1 MTAFFYEPQHRF
13 SFGDTPF
20 FPDRE
25 DVPIFNLDSDPL
37 TVDEGKTYYVKFYP
51 DSIPFLF
58 ESAPFQPKQLHSDVW
73 EFNFRNYVGRS
84 KIGDLFLNIRNKKIT
99 DDLYN
104 TMLDYITDKF
114 SGLVFS
120 FGTPAGQYYSK
131 EGAGSDPLFIQ
142 YLFIKKYLLDDSP
155 DIDGITGI
163 ISRDPHWKIETWIRD
178 CDVSECA
185 GMEPWMAD
193 MLLTRTM
200 AAIRRGHP
208 LQETA
213 LAHIIKEKTGKS
225 LFPSSTV
232 REIRHQTV
240 DTNENRFVKFFLY
253 DILQKITAIADEIGS
268 EKSSYFNPEIHE
280 YIRILKEKINHF
292 LSHEMWKDVGT
303 MTFFPANSQV
313 LQRKE
318 GYSSLFSLFSLLQL
332 SSHCDFLQID
342 FNHLI
347 EIKDAPTLYEY
358 WCFFQVKTVL
368 DGFLKPKETEQ
379 IFTKTTVEHILSKG
393 LVIHYENGVDLYFNQ
408 EYSGS
413 NGIHNLE
420 NHTGTYTFKGSYSHT
435 MRPDIVLE
443 KNGNRL
449 VFDAKYKGKRS
460 GFYGE
465 DDDGEVKSWKPEDIN
480 KMHTYREA
488 ISNVVGSFILYPG
501 SRTVVYKKQ
510 DRSNIYEG
518 VGAISLRPDIK
529 SSVNQ
534 EDFEKLTFL
543 ISTYLEHE

>member
-1 MTAFFYEPQHRF
+1 M
-13 SFGDTPF
+13 
-20 FPDRE
+20 
-25 DVPIFNLDSDPL
+25 
-37 TVDEGKTYYVKFYP
+37 
-51 DSIPFLF
+51 
-58 ESAPFQPKQLHSDVW
+58 
-73 EFNFRNYVGRS
+73 
-84 KIGDLFLNIRNKKIT
+84 
-99 DDLYN
+99 
-104 TMLDYITDKF
+104 
-114 SGLVFS
+114 
-120 FGTPAGQYYSK
+120 
-131 EGAGSDPLFIQ
+131 
-142 YLFIKKYLLDDSP
+142 
-155 DIDGITGI
+155 
-163 ISRDPHWKIETWIRD
+163 
-178 CDVSECA
+178 
-185 GMEPWMAD
+185 
-193 MLLTRTM
+193 
-200 AAIRRGHP
+200 
-208 LQETA
+208 
-213 LAHIIKEKTGKS
+213 
-225 LFPSSTV
+225 
-232 REIRHQTV
+232 
-240 DTNENRFVKFFLY
+240 
-253 DILQKITAIADEIGS
+253 
-268 EKSSYFNPEIHE
+268 
-280 YIRILKEKINHF
+280 
-292 LSHEMWKDVGT
+292 
-303 MTFFPANSQV
+303 
-313 LQRKE
+313 
-318 GYSSLFSLFSLLQL
+318 
-332 SSHCDFLQID
+332 
-342 FNHLI
+342 
-347 EIKDAPTLYEY
+347 
-358 WCFFQVKTVL
+358 KTVL

-379 IFTKTTVEHILSKG
+379 IFTKTAVEHILSKG